1 MNGAGEGRPGAPVR
15 AAAVVVVRRE
25 GDVGIVELA
34 RPDKFNCL
42 SFAVHAAIAQAF
54 DGFEAPGSGVR
65 AVLIRAQGRHFCT
78 GADLEEV
85 RALREQPAELARFI
99 SLGHAVLRRFEA
111 SPLPV
116 VAACQGLCLAG
127 GLELMLACDVVFAA
141 RDARFGDQHAQ
152 FGLVPGWGGSQRLP
166 RLVGV
171 RRALDLFFSAR
182 WVDAETALQWGLVNH
197 VADADRLDAEALA
210 YCHAVCGRSR
220 GGLATMKRLARQ
232 GLEGSL
238 DTGLTVEERQAPDA
252 LRVADVGEGLSAF
265 VERRPPRFE
274 R

>member
-111 SPLPV
+111 STLPV

-238 DTGLTVEERQAPDA
+238 DAGLTVEERQAPDA